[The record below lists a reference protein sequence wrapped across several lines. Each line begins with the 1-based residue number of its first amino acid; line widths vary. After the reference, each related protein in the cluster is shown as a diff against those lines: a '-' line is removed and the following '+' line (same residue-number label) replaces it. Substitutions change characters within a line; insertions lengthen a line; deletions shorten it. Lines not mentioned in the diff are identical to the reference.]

1 MKTKVLLGLVFVA
14 TLSIGSYLALAPQTS
29 SDFGP
34 SFGSASAET
43 APEVD
48 TSTILDMVLGDENAP
63 INIIEY
69 ASFTCPHCRSFHE
82 GAFKKLK
89 ADYIDTGE
97 VRFTYREIYF
107 DRFGLWSS
115 IIARCG
121 GQEKFFAISDMLFTK
136 QAEWTKG
143 SPAEVAEKL
152 RRIGLTAGLSQDD
165 VQACFSDSE
174 KAQTLVAWFEEKSAT
189 DGITSTPSFMIN
201 GIKYAN
207 MPYDKFKE
215 ILEAQ

>member
-14 TLSIGSYLALAPQTS
+14 VLSIGSYLALAPQTS

-43 APEVD
+43 AAEVD

>member
-14 TLSIGSYLALAPQTS
+14 VLSIGSYLALAPQTS

-121 GQEKFFAISDMLFTK
+121 GQEKFFAISDMLFKK

>member
-14 TLSIGSYLALAPQTS
+14 VLSIGSYLAIAPQAS
-29 SDFGP
+29 GDFGP

-43 APEVD
+43 AAEVD
-48 TSTILDMVLGDENAP
+48 TSTISDMVLGDENAP
-63 INIIEY
+63 ITIIEY

-165 VQACFSDSE
+165 VQACFSDSK
-174 KAQTLVAWFEEKSAT
+174 KAQTLVAWFEEKSAA
-189 DGITSTPSFMIN
+189 DDITSTPSFMIN